1 MIFRFL
7 YSVLIW
13 KKKEGIPAEAN
24 LLYEKMASADLLNIS
39 LAEYD
44 GSYTAAFKNLFDWM
58 TRHVTKCWENKP
70 ILLLSTSPGQR
81 GGKGVIDAALIRFPI
96 YGSVILERSSL
107 PGFHENFSDKQG
119 IMHKEAG
126 IQYTEKI
133 KIVKRYHGMEN
144 F

>member
-58 TRHVTKCWENKP
+58 TRHVTKCWENKKM
-70 ILLLSTSPGQR
+70 LLLSTSPGQR
-81 GGKGVIDAALIRFPI
+81 GGKGVMDAALIRFPI
-96 YGSVILERSSL
+96 HGANILEHFSL
-107 PGFHENFSDKQG
+107 PGFHDTFSDETG
-119 IMHKEAG
+119 ITREELATQFATI
-126 IQYTEKI
+126 IQKVQEHY
-133 KIVKRYHGMEN
+133 GMAN
-144 F
+144 Q